1 MIGFKESCVSLSE
14 HESPHKVKLGDEAKA
29 LHKEITSDLDRYD
42 SSRYVLRFVHD
53 QVYGMFVFML

>member
-1 MIGFKESCVSLSE
+1 MIGFKESFVRLSE
-14 HESPHKVKLGDEAKA
+14 HESPHKVKLGDEVKA
-29 LHKEITSDLDRYD
+29 LHKDITSDLDRYD